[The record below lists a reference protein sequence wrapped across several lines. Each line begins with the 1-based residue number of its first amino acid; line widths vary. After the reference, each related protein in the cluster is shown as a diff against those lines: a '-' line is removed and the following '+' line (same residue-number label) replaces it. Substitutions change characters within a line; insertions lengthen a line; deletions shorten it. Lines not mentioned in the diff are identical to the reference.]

1 MMSFYPYPTME
12 ISPKHQLLQFQ
23 IFFSEFHGNE
33 QDDFMPGLVP
43 RYEVLFNDT
52 PRRRA
57 TRYQHGN
64 KLFTRRKRRGIHP
77 EYPSPV
83 PFPTGREGDGGWVH

>member
-1 MMSFYPYPTME
+1 MIRSRLDE
-12 ISPKHQLLQFQ
+12 
-23 IFFSEFHGNE
+23 
-33 QDDFMPGLVP
+33 
-43 RYEVLFNDT
+43 T

-83 PFPTGREGDGGWVH
+83 PFPTRREGVQGLGTLKLHQALLLSLEQNNFHFTLQYYLN